1 MKKITIV
8 DYGSGNVLSAQKSFV
23 KIAKDNNIEVD
34 VLISKKLNDVKNST
48 HIVLPGQGAFSTC
61 MNGLKKTDGLI
72 EELSEFALIKK
83 KPFLGI
89 CVGMQMLAKMSEE
102 NGDHEGLGWI
112 DGQIKLLPGDNLK
125 LPHMGWNLVIPTN
138 SKYNN
143 LISTKNDY
151 YFVHSYYF
159 ECADKDNILAET
171 QYGTNFASI
180 VGKENIYGV
189 QFHPEKSS
197 SQGLNLLKEFIGVWT
212 CLHN

>member
-34 VLISKKLNDVKNST
+34 VLISKKLNDVKDST

-72 EELSEFALIKK
+72 DELYEFALIRK

-89 CVGMQMLAKMSEE
+89 CVGMQMLANISEE

-112 DGQIKLLPGDNLK
+112 DGQIKLLPRDNLK

-171 QYGTNFASI
+171 KYGTNFTSI

-197 SQGLNLLKEFIGVWT
+197 SQGLNLLKEFIRV
-212 CLHN
+212 

>member
-1 MKKITIV
+1 MDGIKKIPGME
-8 DYGSGNVLSAQKSFV
+8 DELNKFV
-23 KIAKDNNIEVD
+23 KIK
-34 VLISKKLNDVKNST
+34 
-48 HIVLPGQGAFSTC
+48 QR
-61 MNGLKKTDGLI
+61 
-72 EELSEFALIKK
+72 
-83 KPFLGI
+83 PFFGI
-89 CVGMQMLAKMSEE
+89 CVGMQLLADNSEE
-102 NGDHEGLGWI
+102 NGNHHGLGWI
-112 DGQIKLLPGDNLK
+112 KGTIKKLPGTDIK

-159 ECADKDNILAET
+159 ECAEKDNILAET

-197 SQGLNLLKEFIGVWT
+197 SQGLNLLKEFIGV
-212 CLHN
+212 

>member
-34 VLISKKLNDVKNST
+34 VLISKNLNDVKDST
-48 HIVLPGQGAFSTC
+48 HVVLPGQGAFSTC

-89 CVGMQMLAKMSEE
+89 CVGMQMLANISEE

-112 DGQIKLLPGDNLK
+112 DGQIKLLPGNNLK

-171 QYGTNFASI
+171 KYGTNFTSI

-197 SQGLNLLKEFIGVWT
+197 SQGLNLLKEFIKV
-212 CLHN
+212 

>member
-8 DYGSGNVLSAQKSFV
+8 DYGSGNVLSAQKSFI

-72 EELSEFALIKK
+72 DELSEFALIKK

-89 CVGMQMLAKMSEE
+89 CVGMQMLAKKSEE

-171 QYGTNFASI
+171 KYGTNFASI

-197 SQGLNLLKEFIGVWT
+197 SQGLNLLKEFIRV
-212 CLHN
+212 

>member
-8 DYGSGNVLSAQKSFV
+8 DYGSGNILSAQKSFV
-23 KIAKDNNIEVD
+23 KIAKDTNIEAD
-34 VLISKKLNDVKNST
+34 VLISKKLNDVKSST

-61 MNGLKKTDGLI
+61 MKGLKKTDGLI
-72 EELSEFALIKK
+72 DELSEFALIKK

-89 CVGMQMLAKMSEE
+89 CVGMQMLAKKSEE

-159 ECADKDNILAET
+159 KCADKDNILAET
-171 QYGTNFASI
+171 KYGTNFASI

-197 SQGLNLLKEFIGVWT
+197 SQGLNLLKEFIRV
-212 CLHN
+212 

>member
-8 DYGSGNVLSAQKSFV
+8 DYGSGNVLSAQKSFI

-34 VLISKKLNDVKNST
+34 VLISKKLNDVKSST

-72 EELSEFALIKK
+72 DELSEFALIKK

-89 CVGMQMLAKMSEE
+89 CVGMQMLANRSEE

-112 DGQIKLLPGDNLK
+112 EGQIKLLPGDNLK

-197 SQGLNLLKEFIGVWT
+197 SQGLNLLKEFIGV
-212 CLHN
+212 

>member
-8 DYGSGNVLSAQKSFV
+8 DYGSGNVLSAQKSFI
-23 KIAKDNNIEVD
+23 KIAKDNNIKVD
-34 VLISKKLNDVKNST
+34 VLISKKIDDVKNST

-72 EELSEFALIKK
+72 DELSEFALIKK

-89 CVGMQMLAKMSEE
+89 CVGMQMLAKKSEE

-125 LPHMGWNLVIPTN
+125 LPHMGWNQATPTN

-143 LISTKNDY
+143 LISNINDY

-159 ECADKDNILAET
+159 DCANKDNILAET
-171 QYGTNFASI
+171 KYGTNFASI

-197 SQGLNLLKEFIGVWT
+197 SQGLNLLKEFIGV
-212 CLHN
+212 

>member
-8 DYGSGNVLSAQKSFV
+8 DYGSGNVLSAQKSFI
-23 KIAKDNNIEVD
+23 KIAKDNNIEAN

-72 EELSEFALIKK
+72 DEICEFALIKK

-102 NGDHEGLGWI
+102 RGAHEGLGWI
-112 DGQIKLLPGDNLK
+112 DGKIKKLSVDNLK
-125 LPHMGWNLVIPTN
+125 LPHMGWNMVLPTN

-143 LISTKNDY
+143 LISTKDDY

-159 ECADKDNILAET
+159 DCADSDNILAET
-171 QYGTNFASI
+171 KYGINFASI

-197 SQGLNLLKEFIGVWT
+197 FQGLNLLKEFIIV
-212 CLHN
+212 

>member
-8 DYGSGNVLSAQKSFV
+8 DYGSGNVLSAQKSFI
-23 KIAKDNNIEVD
+23 KIAKDNNIEAD

-72 EELSEFALIKK
+72 DELSEFAIIKK

-89 CVGMQMLAKMSEE
+89 CVGMQMLAEISEE

-125 LPHMGWNLVIPTN
+125 LPHMGWNLATPIN

-143 LISTKNDY
+143 LISDQNDY

-159 ECADKDNILAET
+159 DCANKDNILAET
-171 QYGTNFASI
+171 KYGINFASI

-197 SQGLNLLKEFIGVWT
+197 SQGLNLLKEFITV
-212 CLHN
+212 

>member
-8 DYGSGNVLSAQKSFV
+8 DYGSGNVLSAQKSFI

-72 EELSEFALIKK
+72 DELSEFALIKK

-89 CVGMQMLAKMSEE
+89 CVGMQMLAKKSEE

-171 QYGTNFASI
+171 KYGTNFTSI

-197 SQGLNLLKEFIGVWT
+197 SQGLNLLKEFIRV
-212 CLHN
+212 

>member
-8 DYGSGNVLSAQKSFV
+8 DYGSGNVLSAQKSFI

-72 EELSEFALIKK
+72 DELSEFALIKK

-89 CVGMQMLAKMSEE
+89 CVGMQMLAKKSEE

-171 QYGTNFASI
+171 KYGTNFASI

-197 SQGLNLLKEFIGVWT
+197 SQGLNLLKEFIGV
-212 CLHN
+212 

>member
-8 DYGSGNVLSAQKSFV
+8 DYGSGNVLSAQKSFI
-23 KIAKDNNIEVD
+23 KIAKDNNIEAD

-72 EELSEFALIKK
+72 DELSEFALIKK

-125 LPHMGWNLVIPTN
+125 LPHMGLNLVIPTN

-159 ECADKDNILAET
+159 DCANKDNILAET
-171 QYGTNFASI
+171 KYGTNFASI

-197 SQGLNLLKEFIGVWT
+197 SQGLNLLKEFMSI
-212 CLHN
+212 

>member
-8 DYGSGNVLSAQKSFV
+8 DYGSGNVLSAQKSFI
-23 KIAKDNNIEVD
+23 KLAKDNNIEVD

-48 HIVLPGQGAFSTC
+48 HIVLQAQGAFSTC

-72 EELSEFALIKK
+72 DELSEFALIKK

-89 CVGMQMLAKMSEE
+89 CVGMQMLANISEE

-112 DGQIKLLPGDNLK
+112 DGQIKLLPEDNLK
-125 LPHMGWNLVIPTN
+125 LPHMGWNLVMPTN
-138 SKYNN
+138 TKYNN

-159 ECADKDNILAET
+159 DCANKDNILAET
-171 QYGTNFASI
+171 KYGTNFASI

-197 SQGLNLLKEFIGVWT
+197 SQGLNLLKEFIRV
-212 CLHN
+212 